1 MASEPEGAGFEWAYR
16 DLLIALL
23 VVFMAMA
30 ALALVAA
37 AKAEKAGIKAGGL
50 AIEMRWQMS
59 ANADVDLWV
68 KAPGDEAVGYAH
80 MGDAHC
86 NLLRDDLGRYLDPE
100 SRNEEM
106 TICRGTDPGEWVVDT
121 MLYRTYDG
129 QVPVKVTV
137 TVTRLADVATQILS
151 RTVEIPAQGDQVTV
165 FRFRIDEHGDFV
177 PDSEN
182 FLPMKLYGDGGATEM
197 QGPD

>member
-1 MASEPEGAGFEWAYR
+1 MAKPSEGFEWAYR

-37 AKAEKAGIKAGGL
+37 SKVEKSGVRQGGL
-50 AIEMRWQMS
+50 AIEMRWQES

-68 KAPGDEAVGYAH
+68 RAPGDQPVGYSH

-86 NLLRDDLGRYLDPE
+86 NLLRDDLGRHLDPE

-106 TICRGTDPGEWVVDT
+106 TICRGIDAGEWVVDA
-121 MLYRTYDG
+121 MLYRSYDG

-151 RTVEIPAQGDQVTV
+151 RTVEITAPGEQVTV
-165 FRFRIDEHGDFV
+165 FRFGIDGHGDYV
-177 PDSEN
+177 AGSEN
-182 FLPMKLYGDGGATEM
+182 FLPMKLYGGLR
-197 QGPD
+197 